1 MMDYFEPL
9 FRAAIAVAAVIALTR
24 LNGLRSFS
32 KMTSFDFALTVATGS
47 IIAATVLNIDQHI
60 WIGLVSLVS
69 VFSVQAIVSRIRFG
83 SDAFQKVTE
92 NEPLMLLENGE
103 FLTENLT
110 RSNVTK
116 GDIYGKL
123 REANALSMAHVRAV
137 VLEPTGDISVLHCSS
152 DDTSLDDEILTGVR
166 RR

>member
-1 MMDYFEPL
+1 MEYLEPL
-9 FRAAIAVAAVIALTR
+9 IRAAIAVAAVIALTR

-60 WIGLVSLVS
+60 WIGLMSLIA
-69 VFSVQAIVSRIRFG
+69 VFVVQAVISRIRYA
-83 SDAFQKVTE
+83 SDGFQKVTE
-92 NEPLMLLENGE
+92 NEPLLLVENGT
-103 FLTENLT
+103 FLTANLT

-123 REANALSMAHVRAV
+123 REANALSMAQVRAV
-137 VLEPTGDISVLHCSS
+137 VLEPTGDISVLHCGS
-152 DDTSLDDEILTGVR
+152 DEAPLDAEILTGVR
-166 RR
+166 R

>member
-1 MMDYFEPL
+1 MEYLEPL
-9 FRAAIAVAAVIALTR
+9 LRAAVAVAAVIALTR

-60 WIGLVSLVS
+60 WIGLMSLTA
-69 VFSVQAIVSRIRFG
+69 VFVVQAIVSKIRFS
-83 SDAFQKVTE
+83 SDGFQKFTE
-92 NEPLMLLENGE
+92 NEPLLLLENGK

-110 RSNVTK
+110 KSNVTK

-123 REANALSMAHVRAV
+123 REANALSMSQVLAV
-137 VLEPTGDISVLHCSS
+137 VLEPTGDISVLHCGSG
-152 DDTSLDDEILTGVR
+152 DTQLDAEILTGVR
-166 RR
+166 R